1 MNPEL
6 FARILAGSFV
16 KVVLKEEVTLSGYAG
31 ADLLNPAVIRF
42 DGLVLNDQGY
52 LEKVS
57 LHLTQD
63 DVAAVHFLPEA
74 PLFVDGDGNEFRMEP
89 GFFKEL

>member
-6 FARILAGSFV
+6 FNRILAGSFV
-16 KVVLKEEVTLSGYAG
+16 KVVLKEDVTLSGYAG
-31 ADLLNPAVIRF
+31 ADLLEASLIRF

-63 DVAAVHFLPEA
+63 DIATVQFLPEA

-89 GFFKEL
+89 GFFKDF

>member
-6 FARILAGSFV
+6 FNRILAGSFV
-16 KVVLKEEVTLSGYAG
+16 KVVLKEEVSLSGYAG
-31 ADLLNPAVIRF
+31 ADLEKPELIRL
-42 DGLVLNDQGY
+42 DAMVLGEQGY

-63 DVAAVHFLPEA
+63 DIAAVQFLPEA
-74 PLFVDGDGNEFRMEP
+74 PLFVDGDGNEIRMES
-89 GFFKEL
+89 GFFKDL